1 MPSNRSDVEKTTTN
15 GELPIMP
22 TQAIIIGT
30 VLAIGAISCS
40 GFYLSML
47 GGSVALVP
55 WMCVVLFVAVAFTY
69 VVGFALLWCA
79 ESFTLRMK
87 ERFRALA
94 YGVVGFIG
102 YGVWGLLVMT
112 SLMNSIGQPLN
123 GVVLSNGSVLA
134 VALNYAVFGF
144 LAFMLGQLLAP
155 KLCVKK
161 PLAFGLLAAQIVLAV
176 FGLIAMVMMFGALYR

>member
-1 MPSNRSDVEKTTTN
+1 MPSNPNDVEKTTN
-15 GELPIMP
+15 DGLPVMP

-30 VLAIGAISCS
+30 VLAVGAISCS

-47 GGSVALVP
+47 GGGVALVP
-55 WMCVVLFVAVAFTY
+55 WMCVTLAVAVVFTY

-87 ERFRALA
+87 ARFRPLV

-112 SLMNSIGQPLN
+112 SMMNSIGQPLN
-123 GVVLSNGSVLA
+123 GVVLANGDVLA
-134 VALNYAVFGF
+134 V
-144 LAFMLGQLLAP
+144 
-155 KLCVKK
+155 
-161 PLAFGLLAAQIVLAV
+161 QIALAV

>member
-1 MPSNRSDVEKTTTN
+1 MPSNPNDVEKTTN
-15 GELPIMP
+15 DGLPVMP

-30 VLAIGAISCS
+30 VLAVGAISCS

-47 GGSVALVP
+47 GGGVALVP
-55 WMCVVLFVAVAFTY
+55 WMCVTPAVAVVFTY

-87 ERFRALA
+87 ARFRPLV

-112 SLMNSIGQPLN
+112 SMMNSIGQPLN
-123 GVVLSNGSVLA
+123 GVVLANGDVLA

-144 LAFMLGQLLAP
+144 LAFLLGQVLAP
-155 KLCVKK
+155 KLRTRK
-161 PLAFGLLAAQIVLAV
+161 PLAFGLLAVQIALAV